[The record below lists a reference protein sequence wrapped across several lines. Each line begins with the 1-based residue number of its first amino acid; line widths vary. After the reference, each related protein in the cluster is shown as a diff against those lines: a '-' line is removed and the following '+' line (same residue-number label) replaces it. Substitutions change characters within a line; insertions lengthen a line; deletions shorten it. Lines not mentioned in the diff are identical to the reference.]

1 MPLALLLASMSVFK
15 GYALA
20 LVFGFL
26 VTLSVGVGHAMA
38 EPPAAQHT
46 TAYQTTAATS
56 TTTPRAR
63 KQVEVPEPA
72 SMLLLGSGLVGLGT
86 VARRHLRR
94 R

>member
-1 MPLALLLASMSVFK
+1 MRLALLSGSMSGFK
-15 GYALA
+15 GYA

-26 VTLSVGVGHAMA
+26 VSVSVGVAVDQAMA
-38 EPPAAQHT
+38 EPPAAQHAT
-46 TAYQTTAATS
+46 ILQPSAA
-56 TTTPRAR
+56 TTTPRPR

-72 SMLLLGSGLVGLGT
+72 SMLLLGTGLVGLAG